1 MNYNYFPKVLE
12 GNKDRNS
19 NVKHV
24 LYGVL
29 TRYLRFLPQTHQGE
43 VCMRT
48 EVFGVKQ
55 TPSKFKNYC
64 VMWSLHLLIYEQ
76 RFKPCGFVIWIGS
89 FNNTNQSLSAWGKKP
104 SHCDELLML
113 INSARMHQFLLYT
126 LWWIVLLL
134 GPVGFWAE
142 DCKKIPTYHKLSLMI
157 LHKCMEFLMSHLHFF
172 YSESWSEKLGIHSGQ
187 SPSSS
192 STVPHFMTPVC
203 SIHLVI
209 L

>member
-1 MNYNYFPKVLE
+1 MSYNYFPKVLE

-48 EVFGVKQ
+48 EVFGVKK

-76 RFKPCGFVIWIGS
+76 RFKPCSFVIWIGS

-126 LWWIVLLL
+126 LWWIVLLS
-134 GPVGFWAE
+134 GPSCSVLSWGLQ
-142 DCKKIPTYHKLSLMI
+142 KKFQHTTNFPWWYCTSA
-157 LHKCMEFLMSHLHFF
+157 
-172 YSESWSEKLGIHSGQ
+172 W
-187 SPSSS
+187 SSS
-192 STVPHFMTPVC
+192 CPIFTSFTVKAGQK
-203 SIHLVI
+203 S
-209 L
+209 

>member
-1 MNYNYFPKVLE
+1 MSYNYFPKVLE

-24 LYGVL
+24 VYGVL
-29 TRYLRFLPQTHQGE
+29 TRYLQFLPQTHQGE

-55 TPSKFKNYC
+55 MPSKFKNYC

-113 INSARMHQFLLYT
+113 INSARMHQFLLYIS
-126 LWWIVLLL
+126 WWIVLLS

-142 DCKKIPTYHKLSLMI
+142 DCKKKFQHTTNFPWWYCTSA
-157 LHKCMEFLMSHLHFF
+157 
-172 YSESWSEKLGIHSGQ
+172 W
-187 SPSSS
+187 SSS
-192 STVPHFMTPVC
+192 CHIFTFFTVKAGQK
-203 SIHLVI
+203 S
-209 L
+209 

>member
-1 MNYNYFPKVLE
+1 MSYNYFPKVLE

-24 LYGVL
+24 VYGVL

-55 TPSKFKNYC
+55 MPSKFKNYC

-113 INSARMHQFLLYT
+113 INSARMHQFLLYIS
-126 LWWIVLLL
+126 WWIVLLV

-142 DCKKIPTYHKLSLMI
+142 DCKKNSNIPQT
-157 LHKCMEFLMSHLHFF
+157 FLDDIAQVHGVPHV
-172 YSESWSEKLGIHSGQ
+172 
-187 SPSSS
+187 PSSLLLQWK
-192 STVPHFMTPVC
+192 
-203 SIHLVI
+203 LVRKVRDPFWAI
-209 L
+209 T